1 MNHYTHYTKKQKNHQ
16 TRIQKIY
23 YIYIY
28 ESSNPYCTK
37 EEEEEGEKKKKHQQQ
52 QRRRRRCSGEEEEP
66 VATAGRRRKSRTA
79 AAVAV
84 KKKQSSSSGSN
95 MAERGVRGDIFD
107 LRPTSKKKFVSV
119 WVLPWYH
126 PICISGSGSGRRVY
140 SCLQRAM
147 NFPQY
152 MTETLPLFPQYLPSL
167 FDWKLWTQSERIK
180 RTSETFPLFP
190 QYMPSLV
197 DSLKEWEW
205 TQWKRKVVGCLC
217 EYDHL
222 PSHMC

>member
-37 EEEEEGEKKKKHQQQ
+37 EEEEEVEKKKKHQQQ

-79 AAVAV
+79 AVVAV
-84 KKKQSSSSGSN
+84 KKKQNSSSGGN
-95 MAERGVRGDIFD
+95 MAERGVRGDRFD
-107 LRPTSKKKFVSV
+107 LWPTSKKKFVSM

-126 PICISGSGSGRRVY
+126 PICVSGCGSGTRVY
-140 SCLQRAM
+140 KHRVKCERAM

-152 MTETLPLFPQYLPSL
+152 MPETLPLFPQYLTSL
-167 FDWKLWTQSERIK
+167 FDWNLWTQSERIQTYVRNFSALSTIHAFSCWLIEK
-180 RTSETFPLFP
+180 SE
-190 QYMPSLV
+190 SERNE
-197 DSLKEWEW
+197 KGE
-205 TQWKRKVVGCLC
+205 
-217 EYDHL
+217 
-222 PSHMC
+222 